1 MMHWPDFVFAPMPN
15 NWNCYMHK
23 VGSHPNATIGDNRG
37 DDPKLV
43 HVMFRTADDWPESAL
58 NDVVNK
64 PIAQWKLPVNKEWPN
79 DPVTSTNPLL
89 AELNRINT

>member
-1 MMHWPDFVFAPMPN
+1 
-15 NWNCYMHK
+15 MHK